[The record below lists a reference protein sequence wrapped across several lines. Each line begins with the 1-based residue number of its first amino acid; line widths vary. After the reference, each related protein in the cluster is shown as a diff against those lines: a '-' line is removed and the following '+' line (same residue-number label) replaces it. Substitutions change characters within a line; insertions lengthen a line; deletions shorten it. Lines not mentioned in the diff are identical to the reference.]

1 MNAHIAEERNPMT
14 SLNRSL
20 DRRLT
25 RRVAATA
32 APLLLALSLAGS
44 LAGSLTACG
53 GDDDGDSDSG
63 GSTSSVGDAPNDA
76 QVEEFCATFQ
86 ESNDVTDGAGIKA
99 FADRLAAVGT
109 PDELTDEQREGFEV
123 FVGVAQGVD
132 ESSTLDELEDPDVSD
147 EEEAAVTAFIGYAT
161 TNCADELLGEVPTDQ
176 PS

>member
-1 MNAHIAEERNPMT
+1 MT

-53 GDDDGDSDSG
+53 GDDEGGNSDSDSG
-63 GSTSSVGDAPNDA
+63 GRTSSVGDAPNDA

-99 FADRLAAVGT
+99 FADKLAAVGT
-109 PDELTDEQREGFEV
+109 PDDLTDEQREGFEV

-132 ESSTLDELEDPDVSD
+132 EGSTLDELEDPDVSD